1 MLAVIP
7 RHSIVA
13 LALAAHRM
21 SFTSMV
27 LRASAAIRVRQR
39 DWFDSVGLQGQLY
52 YACNARRHAHNL
64 GELALVVSLSLRSNS
79 QCGTVNAR
87 HRRSDRQRSQSCTV
101 HVFKA
106 S

>member
-27 LRASAAIRVRQR
+27 LRASAAIRVRQC

-64 GELALVVSLSLRSNS
+64 GELALVVSLSLA
-79 QCGTVNAR
+79 QIEAV
-87 HRRSDRQRSQSCTV
+87 
-101 HVFKA
+101 
-106 S
+106 